1 MKWDQRKLLQKP
13 RQEVWALTSVV
24 KIGKKEEGE
33 HYWKGRTDRCDSS
46 LWWRERTRE
55 SQRTLRLMEGEWGNW
70 GNFSTT
76 GSPGGNT
83 PSRGKLIGH
92 FQMCDVGKCH
102 FQGMVETRK
111 CNYQKSSGW
120 AYGRERM
127 LSVVHSWIY
136 ETRDKS
142 VSNNSD
148 GVGRAAGT
156 RQMGLEWPIL
166 YSDGVGRAAGT
177 RQMGLEWPT
186 VSLHAH
192 GYTEKKEGCAEGL
205 GMKSCLGYPGR
216 GEIEPLTV
224 TSFSLLLQ
232 YQACPHM
239 SS

>member
-156 RQMGLEWPIL
+156 RQMGLEWP
-166 YSDGVGRAAGT
+166 
-177 RQMGLEWPT
+177 T